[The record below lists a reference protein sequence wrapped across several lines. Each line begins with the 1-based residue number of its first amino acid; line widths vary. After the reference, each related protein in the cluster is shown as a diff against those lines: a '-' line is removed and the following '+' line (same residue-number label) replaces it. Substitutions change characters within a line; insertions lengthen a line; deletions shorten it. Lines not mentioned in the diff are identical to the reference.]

1 LEQQASA
8 NIWNGEIEPSG
19 RIKGGIERRKRIQS
33 RKIGKRGVIKG
44 PGLKKEIASWKVS
57 SPEKLGKKE

>member
-19 RIKGGIERRKRIQS
+19 RIRGIERRKRIQS

-44 PGLKKEIASWKVS
+44 PGLKKEIASWKGS
-57 SPEKLGKKE
+57 SPEKLGKEE

>member
-44 PGLKKEIASWKVS
+44 PGVS
-57 SPEKLGKKE
+57 SPAKIGKKE